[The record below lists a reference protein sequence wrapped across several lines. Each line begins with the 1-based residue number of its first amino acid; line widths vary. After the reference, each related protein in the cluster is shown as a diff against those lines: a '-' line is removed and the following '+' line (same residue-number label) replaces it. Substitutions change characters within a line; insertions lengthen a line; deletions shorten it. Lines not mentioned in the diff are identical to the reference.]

1 MANLLLQHMCDPL
14 AFVKLS
20 KQRRTQVVK
29 APKGE
34 VIRDKDETNKQQ
46 DKKAENI
53 LLGSPLRTDGSLP
66 PRMSPSKRSTLE
78 IYE

>member
-1 MANLLLQHMCDPL
+1 MCDPL

-34 VIRDKDETNKQQ
+34 VISGKDETNKQQ
-46 DKKAENI
+46 DKKADKI
-53 LLGSPLRTDGSLP
+53 QLGSP
-66 PRMSPSKRSTLE
+66 
-78 IYE
+78 